1 MASISLKVSDM
12 EKKFLQS
19 MAQFEGVTLSELIK
33 SINEQKNGMV
43 VVKIQNVDDF
53 YEQEFAFNSMGHFE
67 NWFRK
72 YVI

>member
-33 SINEQKNGMV
+33 SKVFDSLEDEYDA
-43 VVKIQNVDDF
+43 KITNP
-53 YEQEFAFNSMGHFE
+53 NST
-67 NWFRK
+67 FRK
-72 YVI
+72 RFLQTG

>member
-33 SINEQKNGMV
+33 SKVFDSLENEYDAKIADLRLSEYESYLKNGGEV
-43 VVKIQNVDDF
+43 LKW
-53 YEQEFAFNSMGHFE
+53 EEL
-67 NWFRK
+67 
-72 YVI
+72 